1 MANIINQIKKFF
13 NPSSVLENQKAV
25 EQIIK
30 EKLEELEST
39 APKKKAV
46 KKTTT
51 KKTAKKAPAK
61 KTTAKKTATK
71 KK

>member
-13 NPSSVLENQKAV
+13 NPSNVLENQKAV

-30 EKLEELEST
+30 EKLEELEAI

-46 KKTTT
+46 KKTTV

-61 KTTAKKTATK
+61 KTATK

>member
-13 NPSSVLENQKAV
+13 NPSSVLENQKVV

-30 EKLEELEST
+30 EKLEELET
-39 APKKKAV
+39 VAPKKKPAA
-46 KKTTT
+46 

-61 KTTAKKTATK
+61 KTATK